1 MPSSIP
7 ESLQSISALK
17 HSRSQV
23 YAPLDSELPLST
35 VAVTVVAADVV
46 VAAAPAVAVVIRT
59 RASVGRLCHQSE
71 HDMLKHSQC

>member
-17 HSRSQV
+17 PFDIASLR
-23 YAPLDSELPLST
+23 PLDSGLPLST
-35 VAVTVVAADVV
+35 VEVTVVAAEVV
-46 VAAAPAVAVVIRT
+46 VAAAAAAAVVIRI

-71 HDMLKHSQC
+71 YDVLGHSQR